1 LHEAALATPE
11 LSFAGQEATSGE
23 GLVVLVAVLEII
35 AGVLLKE
42 VPDVLRAQE
51 QVDPVGS

>member
-1 LHEAALATPE
+1 
-11 LSFAGQEATSGE
+11 
-23 GLVVLVAVLEII
+23 VLVAILEII